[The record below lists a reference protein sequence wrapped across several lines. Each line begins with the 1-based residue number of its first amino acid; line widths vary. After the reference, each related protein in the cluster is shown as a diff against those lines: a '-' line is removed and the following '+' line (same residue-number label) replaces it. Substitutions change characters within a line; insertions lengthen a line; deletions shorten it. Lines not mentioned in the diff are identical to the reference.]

1 MIQEATSSPRH
12 ICRNICLPCS
22 PCNNICR
29 PPTAYPTTNTTTQ
42 GTFAV
47 RRQAFQLATSSPPAG
62 EETSALLFFS
72 LNPTTRRKGSK
83 GKQRFRFAKNKE
95 RTPALLIWRRR
106 PLATSMDN
114 RLAVPS
120 RPGDSA
126 RRTAA
131 AGTAGLLISLYGL
144 LLDRKEIKI
153 KVKACS

>member
-12 ICRNICLPCS
+12 
-22 PCNNICR
+22 
-29 PPTAYPTTNTTTQ
+29 TAGTYVFLARRATTFAVRRQRIPTTNTTTQ
-42 GTFAV
+42 GTFAI
-47 RRQAFQLATSSPPAG
+47 RRQPFQLATSSPPAG
-62 EETSALLFFS
+62 EEMSALLFFS
-72 LNPTTRRKGSK
+72 SNQTTRRKGSK

-153 KVKACS
+153 KVKGFS

>member
-1 MIQEATSSPRH
+1 MIQKQLPPLGISAGTYVFLVRRATTFAVRRQR
-12 ICRNICLPCS
+12 I
-22 PCNNICR
+22 
-29 PPTAYPTTNTTTQ
+29 PTTNTTTQ
-42 GTFAV
+42 GTFAI
-47 RRQAFQLATSSPPAG
+47 RRQPFQLATSSPPAG

-72 LNPTTRRKGSK
+72 LN
-83 GKQRFRFAKNKE
+83 QRFRFAKNKE

-106 PLATSMDN
+106 PLATSLDN

-120 RPGDSA
+120 RPDDSA

-131 AGTAGLLISLYGL
+131 TATAGLLISLYGL